1 MVKINTHNKNDEY
14 INGYSVYKTEF
25 NPTHITY
32 NNETLKVEWDNGEHS
47 NYHFLWLRDNCHCL
61 ECVTSLSKEQ
71 VFEICDVPFDIKPSS
86 VELSSDNMINIT
98 WNYEAHKSSYHP
110 AWLKQHCYSEQSRAK
125 RRILP
130 KLWDKKKI
138 EKELPLYEYESVMNE
153 DKVLLDWL
161 YDLRDF
167 GISKIKNVENK
178 LKTVQKVAERISFIR
193 QTNFGVVFNVLSKPN
208 ANSAAYT
215 NLKLPLHTDLPT
227 RELQP
232 GLQFLHCLVNDAS
245 GGESI
250 LVDGFKIAEYMR
262 EKFPGE
268 YKTLISLPMSFYNKD
283 KASDYR
289 FDSPMFITDKKG
301 DITEIRMANFLRGPM
316 DIPSENMQFFYAAYR
331 QFILLTRD
339 NRFQYYH
346 RLNAGELIV
355 FDNRRVLHARNAFNL
370 EKGNRHMQGCYVDK
384 DELFSRIRVLEREI

>member
-1 MVKINTHNKNDEY
+1 MTQSNTEY

-25 NPTHITY
+25 NPTHVSY
-32 NNETLKVEWDNGEHS
+32 EDNTLNVKWDNGENS
-47 NYHFLWLRDNCHCL
+47 NYHFLWLRDNCDCN

-71 VFEICDVPFDIKPSS
+71 VFEICDVPFEIKPSS

-98 WNYEAHKSSYHP
+98 WDYEAHQSSYHP
-110 AWLKQHCYSEQSRAK
+110 GWLKEHCYSVKAREK
-125 RRILP
+125 RYIAP
-130 KLWDKKKI
+130 KIWDKQVI
-138 EKELPLYEYESVMNE
+138 EKDLPIYQYESVMND
-153 DKVLLDWL
+153 DKVLLNWL
-161 YDLRDF
+161 YDQRDF
-167 GISKIKNVENK
+167 GISKIENVKNE

-193 QTNFGVVFNVLSKPN
+193 QTNFGTVFNVESKPN

-250 LVDGFKIAEYMR
+250 LIDGFKIAVHMR
-262 EKFPGE
+262 ENFADE
-268 YKTLISLPMSFYNKD
+268 YKALISLPMSFHNKD

-289 FDSPMFITDKKG
+289 FDSPMIMTDNKG
-301 DITEIRMANFLRGPM
+301 NITEIRMANFLRGPM
-316 DIPSENMQFFYAAYR
+316 NIAADDMQSFYAAYR

-339 NRFQYYH
+339 EHFQYFH
-346 RLNAGELIV
+346 RLNAGDLIA
-355 FDNRRVLHARNAFNL
+355 FDNRRVLHARNAFKL
-370 EKGNRHMQGCYVDK
+370 GEGNRHLQGCYVDK
-384 DELFSRIRVLEREI
+384 DELFSRIRVLERGL